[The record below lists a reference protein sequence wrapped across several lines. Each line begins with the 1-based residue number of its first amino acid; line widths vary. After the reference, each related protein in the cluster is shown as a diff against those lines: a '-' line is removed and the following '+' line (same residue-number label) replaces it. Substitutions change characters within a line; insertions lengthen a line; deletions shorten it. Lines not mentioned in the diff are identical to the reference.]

1 MTTVSSPAQ
10 LLQGI
15 MRDFGSFEGEGIL
28 RQSFTVL
35 LRLSRIANFILK
47 GNVTNIISTV
57 KES

>member
-1 MTTVSSPAQ
+1 
-10 LLQGI
+10 